1 MRGVMGKF
9 GPIALGPIALVRA
22 CLALAGCGGSRDM
35 GDRAGGGALV
45 GAGTGAAVGA
55 IFGGIGALP
64 GAAIGAGVGAATG
77 FATTEQQVN
86 LGTSVW
92 ERSYNQ

>member
-64 GAAIGAGVGAATG
+64 GAARG

-86 LGTSVW
+86 LGPSVW

>member
-1 MRGVMGKF
+1 MRVMGKI
-9 GPIALGPIALVRA
+9 GAIALLGASVV
-22 CLALAGCGGSRDM
+22 LAGCGSSRDM

-45 GAGTGAAVGA
+45 GAGTGAAIGA

-86 LGTSVW
+86 LGTPVW
-92 ERSYNQ
+92 ERSSNQ